1 MKNINKKRTLSF
13 LSSIILS
20 FILMSCE
27 DVIQLEGVKSESL
40 LVVDAMITNQS
51 GEQVVKLSK
60 SQNYFDNAASA
71 SVLNANVQIQD
82 DLGVTYVFKDV
93 KNNGNYVW
101 TPANST
107 QKMGVGGRKYT
118 LKVVSEGEN
127 YQATSELKRVP
138 KIDSVLYQFGE
149 VDGNQQRK
157 TDIAEGYEPQ
167 FYAKDFNGKG
177 DCYLIKSYKNGKVL
191 GDVGNFSL
199 AYDAS
204 FDKGSGADGFQFIS
218 FIRRSIAY
226 ELFKENDL
234 LKVELISITEDH
246 FNFWLRAQGQIRNGG
261 LFATPPAYITT
272 NVFNINKSSTKKAA
286 GWFAAVG
293 LSTFETK
300 IEKAKARTGLK

>member
-1 MKNINKKRTLSF
+1 MKTSFKKHGL
-13 LSSIILS
+13 IILMS
-20 FILMSCE
+20 LTLMSCE

-40 LVVDAMITNQS
+40 LVVEAMITNQS

-60 SQNYFDNAASA
+60 SQNYFDNSA
-71 SVLNANVQIQD
+71 PANVLNANVQVQD
-82 DLGVTYVFKDV
+82 DLGVSYVFKDV

-107 QKMGVGGRKYT
+107 QKMGVVGRKYT
-118 LKVVSEGEN
+118 LKVISEGET
-127 YQATSELKRVP
+127 YQAITELKRVP

-149 VDGNQQRK
+149 VDGNQQIK

-167 FYAKDFNGKG
+167 FYAKDFNGAG

-226 ELFKENDL
+226 ELFQENDL

-261 LFATPPAYITT
+261 LFATPPSYITT
-272 NVFNINKSSTKKAA
+272 NVFNVNKSSTKKAA
-286 GWFAAVG
+286 GWFATVG

-300 IEKAKARTGLK
+300 IEKAKARTELK